1 MLTQTRLNIS
11 PSGQLIFYRPN
22 TLPNYPF
29 LDRPIP
35 WPKLCC
41 HNDTSILK
49 ASELNARVPLLQLP
63 DELLQPILRSVVKKP
78 LEFSLGHD
86 AYWDAYWHLL
96 EEDDVPNWGPERGWA
111 RYAAAYNLIWT
122 CKRFHALAL
131 PLLYGDVSIDISI
144 HWIDCPPQAKLF
156 REEILRRPLLQNY
169 IKHLA
174 IGRQSPNSEMLK
186 IACTLP
192 RLDKLSLDMVQEEE
206 EPDISLIK
214 PTKDQEKSASF
225 TKLQFHG
232 LHARPQS
239 IKQFL
244 QWPKELHELFITN
257 GDFWDNNEIKAAF
270 RWNHNCL
277 ADALSSQKD
286 HIRVLDIGW
295 LGHDRDQNAFPVSNF
310 PNLHTMTICI
320 AYKHPNEEACRNWL
334 TPSLQTL
341 ILNLHTSGQCGPSSH
356 NCMSKANS
364 HAIAEWARMARRWVD
379 ETRNLGLREICIR
392 AYSSGDDAWQNEDE
406 VSCMHGSYAE
416 EMKENLRQCLKY
428 IDEQGFKSFWIGYSG
443 RRYTSETMEA
453 MCKCEKKHKPRA

>member
-96 EEDDVPNWGPERGWA
+96 EEDDVPNWGPERE
-111 RYAAAYNLIWT
+111 
-122 CKRFHALAL
+122 
-131 PLLYGDVSIDISI
+131 
-144 HWIDCPPQAKLF
+144 Q
-156 REEILRRPLLQNY
+156 
-169 IKHLA
+169 
-174 IGRQSPNSEMLK
+174 
-186 IACTLP
+186 
-192 RLDKLSLDMVQEEE
+192 
-206 EPDISLIK
+206 
-214 PTKDQEKSASF
+214 DQEKSASF